1 MHFDSAVL
9 NEEVVL
15 LEIYFSIVSV
25 PLQGCVWHPAGAE
38 GTNIDARE
46 VAQGANDLKSP
57 KGLKASL

>member
-1 MHFDSAVL
+1 M